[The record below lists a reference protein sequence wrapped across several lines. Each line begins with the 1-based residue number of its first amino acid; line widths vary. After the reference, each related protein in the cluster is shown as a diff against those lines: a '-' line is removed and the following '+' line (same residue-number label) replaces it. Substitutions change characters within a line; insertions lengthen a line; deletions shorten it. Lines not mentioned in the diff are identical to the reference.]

1 MPQLRFVSLVAA
13 FVFCTSLSP
22 CRAEQVLTY
31 PDLVNRMTDLAH
43 LAELPAADEKCVQAS
58 SYDRA
63 SKYDEK
69 TGKYIGWD
77 ANGDND
83 GVIRHEG
90 RQVVLAEIQ
99 GPGCIWRIWS
109 AAAKQGRVSIYLDGQ
124 EAPAVDLPFENYFTG
139 DTPPFNYPMLSYD
152 LNKMGCSGQNL
163 YMPIPFQK
171 SCKVVANEDW
181 GAYYHFNYSTFPKGT
196 KVPTFS
202 SALVAEAENVAAL
215 KKVNDFFKN
224 GLGQDP
230 AGSREGQ
237 ETLEKS
243 VKIEPGETAVVAK
256 LDGPQAIT
264 ALKVKMS
271 FTDRKDQMAGLRK
284 LALRIT
290 WDGQDKPAVWCPL
303 GDFFGTAPGENLYKT
318 LTTGMTADG
327 YYSYWYMPFGRS
339 AVIELVN
346 EDKVARSADVK
357 VVHAPLG
364 REFDGLGHFH
374 AKWHRD
380 TFELSKDRFP
390 DWVMLRTQG
399 RGRFCGVML
408 HVWNPRGG
416 WWGEGDEKFFVD
428 GEKFPSTFGTG
439 SEDYFG
445 YAWCNPGLFQRPY
458 HAQTMTQQNQGH
470 QSVLRWHITDNIPF
484 ETSFEGCIEKYDH
497 PGPGVKYANTAFWYL
512 SPEGVDPYE
521 PVAAAD
527 RDDYYTVPPVVVNG
541 IRLLEVTAGSA
552 AAQDMAGWKAGKWPN
567 NVQMWWTGAQPGG
580 KLKLLLPVK
589 TDGSY
594 RLGVTLTKAR
604 DYGIVQFYLD
614 DKKLGE
620 PVDNYNDPDVI
631 SATLALGE
639 HELKAGDHTLT
650 VEILG
655 ANEKAV
661 KAYMFGIASLSC
673 EPVKP

>member
-1 MPQLRFVSLVAA
+1 MPRLRFVFLAA
-13 FVFCTSLSP
+13 AVVLCASLSV
-22 CRAEQVLTY
+22 CQAEQTLTY
-31 PDLVNRMTDLAH
+31 SDLVSRMTDLAH
-43 LAELPAADEKCVQAS
+43 LAELPAPGEKCAQAS

-63 SKYDEK
+63 STYDEK
-69 TGKYIGWD
+69 TGKYVNWD
-77 ANGDND
+77 ANGD
-83 GVIRHEG
+83 GGGIIRQEG
-90 RQVVLAEIQ
+90 RQVVMAEIQ

-109 AAAKQGRVSIYLDGQ
+109 ALAQQGRVSIYLDGQ
-124 EAPAVDLPFENYFTG
+124 ETPTVDLPFENYFSG
-139 DTPPFNYPMLSYD
+139 DTAPFNYPMLSYN
-152 LNKMGCSGQNL
+152 LASLGCQGQNL

-171 SCKVVANEDW
+171 SCKVVANEGW
-181 GAYYHFNYSTFPKGT
+181 GNYYHFTYSTFPKGT

-202 SALVAEAENVAAL
+202 AAL
-215 KKVNDFFKN
+215 ATENAAALQKVNDFFKDQ
-224 GLGQDP
+224 LGEDP
-230 AGSREGQ
+230 AGNREGQ
-237 ETLEKS
+237 DTLTKN
-243 VKIEPGETAVVAK
+243 VTIEPGETAVVAK

-271 FTDRKDQMAGLRK
+271 FADRKDQMAGLRK

-318 LTTGMTADG
+318 LMTGMAASG
-327 YYSYWYMPFGRS
+327 YYSYWYMPFGKS
-339 AVIELVN
+339 AVVELVN
-346 EDKVARSADVK
+346 EDKVARTADVQL
-357 VVHAPLG
+357 VHAPLG
-364 REFDGLGHFH
+364 RSFEGLGHFH

-380 TFELSKDRFP
+380 TVELSKDRFP
-390 DWVMLRTQG
+390 DWVMLQTQG

-470 QSVLRWHITDNIPF
+470 QSVLRWHVADNVPF
-484 ETSFEGCIEKYDH
+484 DTSFEADIEKYDH

-512 SPEGVDPYE
+512 SPDGADPYG

-541 IRLLEVTAGSA
+541 IRMLEVTSGSVA
-552 AAQDMAGWKAGKWPN
+552 SQDMSGWTTGKWPN
-567 NVQMWWTGAQPGG
+567 NVQMWWTGGKPGA
-580 KLKLLLPVK
+580 KLKLRVPVK
-589 TDGSY
+589 TDGTY
-594 RLGVTLTKAR
+594 RVGVSLTKAR

-614 DKKLGE
+614 DKKVGE
-620 PVDNYNDPDVI
+620 PVDLYNDPDVI
-631 SATLALGE
+631 SATVALGE
-639 HELKAGDHTLT
+639 HGLTAGNHTLT
-650 VEILG
+650 VEIVG

-661 KAYMFGIASLSC
+661 KGYMFGITSLTC